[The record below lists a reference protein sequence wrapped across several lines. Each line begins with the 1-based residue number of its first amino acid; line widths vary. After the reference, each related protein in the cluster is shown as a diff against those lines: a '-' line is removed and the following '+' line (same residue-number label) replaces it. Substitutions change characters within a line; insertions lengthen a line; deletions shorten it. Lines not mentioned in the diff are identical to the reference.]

1 LGCSLTAPQSA
12 RRRRRQQL
20 PVLSRVSIARRC
32 STRHPPEAPISPGVR
47 LSGVGAN

>member
-20 PVLSRVSIARRC
+20 PVLSRLPIARRC